1 VQNDPQEVG
10 EVRLSLRADSAL
22 EWLALRARLVPAP
35 AAEAWGG
42 MALAGV
48 LVAAARVGLTDR
60 LAAGPATVD
69 GLCAELGLEPAA
81 TELLLNCL
89 CSGGYVTAG
98 RHGFELSRG
107 ARRWLDPSSPVSVA
121 RYVASASDYWQ
132 WWREL
137 PEVVHGAIPDQ
148 QHTADPGDPYWR
160 RYMYGQRDLARLS
173 ADEVARKVRVRKPR
187 TMLDLGGGHGWY
199 AARLCRRHPGL
210 SATVLD
216 LPGSAAIGREII
228 ADAGLSDRVRHRDG
242 DVRTADLGAEYDLVC
257 CFNVVHHLAEEE
269 IVDLFRR
276 VRGALAPGG
285 VFAVLDAFVP
295 TGRRAAAIDILAMFV
310 YLSSGARLHS
320 GARLNNWLRDAGFQ
334 TPPRSTAVR
343 RIPGLALYQATPV

>member
-1 VQNDPQEVG
+1 M
-10 EVRLSLRADSAL
+10 RLSLRADTVL
-22 EWLALRARLVPAP
+22 EWLALRTRLVPGP

-48 LVAAARVGLTDR
+48 VVAAVRVGLTER

-89 CSGGYVTAG
+89 HSGGYVTVG
-98 RHGFELSRG
+98 RDGYALSRS

-121 RYVASASDYWQ
+121 GYVAAASDYWQ

-137 PEVVHGAIPDQ
+137 PEVVHGEQPAQ
-148 QHTADPGDPYWR
+148 QHTAGPDDSYWR
-160 RYMYGQRDLARLS
+160 RYIYGQRDLARLS
-173 ADEVARKVRVRKPR
+173 ADEVARKVRVRAPR
-187 TMLDLGGGHGWY
+187 TMLDIGGGHGWY
-199 AARLCRRHPGL
+199 AARLCARHPGL

-228 ADAGLSDRVRHRDG
+228 AAAGLSGRVRHRDG
-242 DVRTADLGAEYDLVC
+242 DVRTADLGTDYDLVC
-257 CFNVVHHLAEEE
+257 CFNLVHHLAEDE

-276 VRGALAPGG
+276 VREALVPGG
-285 VFAVLDAFVP
+285 IFAVLDAFVP
-295 TGRRAAAIDILAMFV
+295 TGRRAAAIDVLAMFV
-310 YLSSGARLHS
+310 YLSSGARLYS
-320 GARLNNWLRDAGFQ
+320 AARLNNWLRDAGFQ
-334 TPPRSTAVR
+334 TPPRATPIR
-343 RIPGLALYQATPV
+343 RIPGLALYQAAPV